1 MEKFVTKDLYLASF
15 LVSSGCSLESYMRA
29 DGIVRFS
36 FNRNHD
42 LDELVASY
50 FSLKAS
56 VNPIRYDEAIKS
68 LRNLTLGPKRQQE
81 KTLLSQVAM

>member
-1 MEKFVTKDLYLASF
+1 MEQFVTKDLYLASF
-15 LVSSGCSLESYMRA
+15 LVSAGCLLDSHTRA

-42 LDELVASY
+42 LEELVASY
-50 FSLKAS
+50 FSMKAS

-68 LRNLTLGPKRQQE
+68 LRNLTLGPKRRQE
-81 KTLLSQVAM
+81 STLLSQVAM